1 MRVYIVGL
9 LPLVVEL
16 ASITLLLRQGN
27 FVMWLN
33 AAALVFAVP
42 VSWVA
47 AQHFGLAGAA
57 AGSVVAIYAD
67 RILTLRHIARLS
79 GVSLRRL
86 QDWRTLLGLMVYAV
100 AAAVVTWVLSTHF
113 LTTTA
118 PIVKLLVGGT
128 LLGALYVALLGVTS
142 IRHSFVVAEKH

>member
-1 MRVYIVGL
+1 
-9 LPLVVEL
+9 
-16 ASITLLLRQGN
+16 
-27 FVMWLN
+27 
-33 AAALVFAVP
+33 
-42 VSWVA
+42 
-47 AQHFGLAGAA
+47 
-57 AGSVVAIYAD
+57 
-67 RILTLRHIARLS
+67 
-79 GVSLRRL
+79 
-86 QDWRTLLGLMVYAV
+86 VYAV